1 MFLPQ
6 GPKTPPLV
14 QLLQWI
20 ANPFALMESCAQ
32 RYGDWFTLKVGL
44 NSSPLVYVSSPQLLQ
59 EILTNDTY
67 KQFDAPG
74 EMNKILT
81 PLLGNCGV
89 MMQSGDRHRRHRQLM
104 VPPFHGDRMKAY
116 GDIITEITQQVISQW
131 NLNQPFSM
139 RDSMQA
145 ISFNVIL
152 QAVFGLREGESYR
165 QIEKLLYDMLELTNS
180 PLKASQLFFPFL
192 QRDLGEWSPWR
203 NFLRQKQ
210 QLNQILQTEIEARR
224 ANPDP
229 GRTDILSLLMA
240 ARDEAGE
247 PMKDEELR
255 DELIT
260 LLVAGHETTAT
271 ALTWALYWIHKLPA
285 VRQKL
290 LAELES
296 LGDTPDQNAIV
307 RLPYLNAVCSETLR
321 IYPIGMLTFPRVVR
335 SPVTLLGQQLE
346 PGTVLVGSIYLAHQ
360 RQDLYPEP
368 KQFKPERFLERQFSP
383 YEYLP
388 FGGGVRRCI
397 GAAFAMF
404 EMKLALATILSNL
417 ELSLANNRPVHPV
430 RRGLVSAPTKVEMVM
445 TGRRTEGD
453 KRDKGEGGDKG
464 DKEAIPATSY

>member
-44 NSSPLVYVSSPQLLQ
+44 NYRPLVYVSSPQLLQ
-59 EILTNDTY
+59 EILTNDHY

-74 EMNKILT
+74 EINGIFA
-81 PLLGNCGV
+81 PLLGDFGV
-89 MMQSGDRHRRHRQLM
+89 IMQSGDRHRRQRQLM

-116 GDIITEITQQVISQW
+116 GEIITEIAKQVTSQW
-131 NLNQPFSM
+131 NPNQPFSV

-152 QAVFGLREGESYR
+152 QAVFGLREGERYR
-165 QIEKLLYDMLELTNS
+165 QIEKLLYNMLELTNS
-180 PLKASQLFFPFL
+180 PLKASLLFFPFL
-192 QRDLGEWSPWR
+192 QRDLGAWSPWG

-210 QLNQILQTEIEARR
+210 QLDRLLHAEIEARR

-255 DELIT
+255 DELMT

-271 ALTWALYWIHKLPA
+271 ALTWALYWIHKLPE

-290 LAELES
+290 LAELDI

-307 RLPYLNAVCSETLR
+307 RLPYLNAICSETLR
-321 IYPIGMLTFPRVVR
+321 IYPVGMLTFPRVVR

-397 GAAFAMF
+397 GAAFALF
-404 EMKLALATILSNL
+404 EMKLVLATILSNL

-445 TGRRTEGD
+445 TGRRIEGD
-453 KRDKGEGGDKG
+453 KEDKGEVASRKSQV
-464 DKEAIPATSY
+464 ASHN

>member
-1 MFLPQ
+1 MPLPQ
-6 GPKTPPLV
+6 GPKTPAIV

-44 NSSPLVYVSSPQLLQ
+44 NYRPIVYVQSPQLLQ

-74 EMNKILT
+74 EINKIFA
-81 PLLGNCGV
+81 PLLGDYGV
-89 MMQSGDRHRRHRQLM
+89 IMQSGDRHRRERQLM

-116 GDIITEITQQVISQW
+116 GEIITEITKQVISQW
-131 NLNQPFSM
+131 NPNQSFFV

-152 QAVFGLREGESYR
+152 QAVFGLRQGERYR
-165 QIEKLLYDMLELTNS
+165 QIEKLLYNMLELTNS
-180 PLKASQLFFPFL
+180 PLKASLLFFPVL
-192 QRDLGEWSPWR
+192 QRDLGAWSPWG

-210 QLNQILQTEIEARR
+210 QLNRLLDAEIEERR
-224 ANPDP
+224 AHPDP
-229 GRTDILSLLMA
+229 SRTDILSLLMA

-255 DELIT
+255 DELMT

-271 ALTWALYWIHKLPA
+271 ALTWALYWIHKLPE

-290 LAELES
+290 LAELDS
-296 LGDTPDQNAIV
+296 LSETPDQNAIV

-321 IYPIGMLTFPRVVR
+321 IYPVGMLTFPRVVR
-335 SPVTLLGQQLE
+335 SPVTLLGQHLE
-346 PGTVLVGSIYLAHQ
+346 PGAVLVGCIYLTHQ

-368 KQFKPERFLERQFSP
+368 KQFQPERFLERQFSP

-404 EMKLALATILSNL
+404 EMKLVLATILSNL
-417 ELSLANNRPVHPV
+417 DLSLANSRPVQPV
-430 RRGLVSAPTKVEMVM
+430 RRGLVSAPTKVEMVV
-445 TGRRTEGD
+445 TG
-453 KRDKGEGGDKG
+453 KRSVISDQL
-464 DKEAIPATSY
+464 PVTSYQGVGSRE

>member
-360 RQDLYPEP
+360 RQDLY
-368 KQFKPERFLERQFSP
+368 
-383 YEYLP
+383 
-388 FGGGVRRCI
+388 
-397 GAAFAMF
+397 
-404 EMKLALATILSNL
+404 
-417 ELSLANNRPVHPV
+417 
-430 RRGLVSAPTKVEMVM
+430 
-445 TGRRTEGD
+445 
-453 KRDKGEGGDKG
+453 
-464 DKEAIPATSY
+464 